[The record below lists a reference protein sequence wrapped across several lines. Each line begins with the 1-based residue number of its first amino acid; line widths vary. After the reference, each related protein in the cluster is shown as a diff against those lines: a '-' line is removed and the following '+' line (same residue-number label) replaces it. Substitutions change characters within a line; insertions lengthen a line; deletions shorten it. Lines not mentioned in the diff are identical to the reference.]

1 MLKEFD
7 ADPAAAEALLALPRL
22 YGGREIL
29 DEAARL
35 PFPPASRAA
44 LTNLADVVTVLENY
58 GLADRVILDLAEA
71 HAFEYCTGVVFGA
84 FARGLGYQLSN
95 GGRYDH
101 LIGQFGYPC
110 PATGFSFDLER
121 VMAALEAARA
131 LPEVAGP
138 DVLLIDFSPD
148 KRAAHR
154 LARLLRERGVVRRP
168 GHHQA
173 RTGRLSGLRQSGGHP
188 ARRHPGPGGPAGR
201 DGPRPRTCGPRPS
214 AHFPWRRSNGPS
226 QRATPRGPSDFVG
239 RPAPHHPRG
248 AMANII
254 VVGAQWGDEG
264 KGKVV
269 DFLSERFDVVA
280 RYQGGNNAGH
290 TVVVGD
296 DKIVLHLIPSGV
308 LRKGKTCVLGNGV
321 VIDLG
326 ELIQEM
332 DQLERL
338 HVKFEDHFFIS
349 RRAHLVLPYHKL
361 LDVAHEQRAAKKIGT
376 TGRGIGPA
384 YVDKMARVGIRV
396 GDLHQPALFKE
407 RLSQNLAEKRAQ
419 FPESRALAA
428 LEPDR
433 MFHDHLKHY
442 ERIQNHLADASLVL
456 DRLMRE
462 GKQVLFE
469 GAQGTLLDVDLGTYP
484 YVTSSSATAG
494 GACTGTGVSPKRI
507 DGILGICKA
516 YTTRVGEGPFPTELA
531 DEIGD
536 QIRERGAE
544 FGATTGRP
552 RRTGWFDAVGVRY
565 AVRVNGLDALALM
578 KLDVLDGLETL
589 QVCTAYRYRGELL
602 TEFPNETDILAEC
615 EPVYETLPGWTENTV
630 GIVDEAKLPANC
642 QAYLRRLEAVA
653 GVPLALIS
661 TGPRRDQTIMRSDT
675 LWKSWGLA

>member
-1 MLKEFD
+1 
-7 ADPAAAEALLALPRL
+7 
-22 YGGREIL
+22 
-29 DEAARL
+29 
-35 PFPPASRAA
+35 
-44 LTNLADVVTVLENY
+44 
-58 GLADRVILDLAEA
+58 
-71 HAFEYCTGVVFGA
+71 
-84 FARGLGYQLSN
+84 
-95 GGRYDH
+95 
-101 LIGQFGYPC
+101 
-110 PATGFSFDLER
+110 
-121 VMAALEAARA
+121 
-131 LPEVAGP
+131 
-138 DVLLIDFSPD
+138 
-148 KRAAHR
+148 
-154 LARLLRERGVVRRP
+154 
-168 GHHQA
+168 
-173 RTGRLSGLRQSGGHP
+173 
-188 ARRHPGPGGPAGR
+188 
-201 DGPRPRTCGPRPS
+201 
-214 AHFPWRRSNGPS
+214 
-226 QRATPRGPSDFVG
+226 
-239 RPAPHHPRG
+239 
-248 AMANII
+248 MANII

-290 TVVVGD
+290 TVVIGD

-507 DGILGICKA
+507 HGILGICKA

-653 GVPLALIS
+653 GVPLGLIS

>member
-1 MLKEFD
+1 
-7 ADPAAAEALLALPRL
+7 
-22 YGGREIL
+22 
-29 DEAARL
+29 
-35 PFPPASRAA
+35 
-44 LTNLADVVTVLENY
+44 
-58 GLADRVILDLAEA
+58 
-71 HAFEYCTGVVFGA
+71 
-84 FARGLGYQLSN
+84 
-95 GGRYDH
+95 
-101 LIGQFGYPC
+101 
-110 PATGFSFDLER
+110 
-121 VMAALEAARA
+121 
-131 LPEVAGP
+131 
-138 DVLLIDFSPD
+138 
-148 KRAAHR
+148 
-154 LARLLRERGVVRRP
+154 
-168 GHHQA
+168 
-173 RTGRLSGLRQSGGHP
+173 
-188 ARRHPGPGGPAGR
+188 
-201 DGPRPRTCGPRPS
+201 
-214 AHFPWRRSNGPS
+214 
-226 QRATPRGPSDFVG
+226 
-239 RPAPHHPRG
+239 
-248 AMANII
+248 MANII

-321 VIDLG
+321 VIDLS

-338 HVKFEDHFFIS
+338 HVRFEDHFFIS

-361 LDVAHEQRAAKKIGT
+361 LDVAHEQRAARKIGT

-462 GKQVLFE
+462 GKKVLFE

-507 DGILGICKA
+507 HGILGICKA

-552 RRTGWFDAVGVRY
+552 RRTGWFDGVGVRY

-615 EPVYETLPGWTENTV
+615 EPVYETLPGWTDNTV

-653 GVPLALIS
+653 GVPLGLIS
-661 TGPRRDQTIMRSDT
+661 TGPRRDQTIMRSDS
-675 LWKSWGLA
+675 LWNSWGLA

>member
-1 MLKEFD
+1 
-7 ADPAAAEALLALPRL
+7 
-22 YGGREIL
+22 
-29 DEAARL
+29 
-35 PFPPASRAA
+35 
-44 LTNLADVVTVLENY
+44 
-58 GLADRVILDLAEA
+58 
-71 HAFEYCTGVVFGA
+71 
-84 FARGLGYQLSN
+84 
-95 GGRYDH
+95 
-101 LIGQFGYPC
+101 
-110 PATGFSFDLER
+110 
-121 VMAALEAARA
+121 
-131 LPEVAGP
+131 
-138 DVLLIDFSPD
+138 
-148 KRAAHR
+148 
-154 LARLLRERGVVRRP
+154 
-168 GHHQA
+168 
-173 RTGRLSGLRQSGGHP
+173 
-188 ARRHPGPGGPAGR
+188 
-201 DGPRPRTCGPRPS
+201 
-214 AHFPWRRSNGPS
+214 
-226 QRATPRGPSDFVG
+226 
-239 RPAPHHPRG
+239 
-248 AMANII
+248 MANII

-290 TVVVGD
+290 TVVIGD

-507 DGILGICKA
+507 HGILGICKA

-653 GVPLALIS
+653 GIPLGLIS

>member
-1 MLKEFD
+1 
-7 ADPAAAEALLALPRL
+7 
-22 YGGREIL
+22 
-29 DEAARL
+29 
-35 PFPPASRAA
+35 
-44 LTNLADVVTVLENY
+44 
-58 GLADRVILDLAEA
+58 
-71 HAFEYCTGVVFGA
+71 
-84 FARGLGYQLSN
+84 
-95 GGRYDH
+95 
-101 LIGQFGYPC
+101 
-110 PATGFSFDLER
+110 
-121 VMAALEAARA
+121 
-131 LPEVAGP
+131 
-138 DVLLIDFSPD
+138 
-148 KRAAHR
+148 
-154 LARLLRERGVVRRP
+154 
-168 GHHQA
+168 
-173 RTGRLSGLRQSGGHP
+173 
-188 ARRHPGPGGPAGR
+188 
-201 DGPRPRTCGPRPS
+201 
-214 AHFPWRRSNGPS
+214 
-226 QRATPRGPSDFVG
+226 
-239 RPAPHHPRG
+239 
-248 AMANII
+248 MANII

-290 TVVVGD
+290 TVVIGGRQDRPPPDPLGRLAERQDLCPGQRGGD
-296 DKIVLHLIPSGV
+296 RPGRTDPGDGS
-308 LRKGKTCVLGNGV
+308 
-321 VIDLG
+321 
-326 ELIQEM
+326 
-332 DQLERL
+332 QLERL

-407 RLSQNLAEKRAQ
+407 RLSQKLAEKRAQ

-507 DGILGICKA
+507 HGILGICKA

-589 QVCTAYRYRGELL
+589 RACTAYRYRGELL

-615 EPVYETLPGWTENTV
+615 EPVYGPCPAGRKTPSASSTRRSSRPTARRTSAASKRWRAFPWASSPPVRAATKPSCGRTPSGNRGDWRDPVTGDQCASGPGPVSCSPV
-630 GIVDEAKLPANC
+630 GHWSFVIGHSRARRYNASAVDRQVFVRNASNMT
-642 QAYLRRLEAVA
+642 R
-653 GVPLALIS
+653 
-661 TGPRRDQTIMRSDT
+661 
-675 LWKSWGLA
+675 

>member
-1 MLKEFD
+1 
-7 ADPAAAEALLALPRL
+7 
-22 YGGREIL
+22 
-29 DEAARL
+29 
-35 PFPPASRAA
+35 
-44 LTNLADVVTVLENY
+44 V
-58 GLADRVILDLAEA
+58 
-71 HAFEYCTGVVFGA
+71 
-84 FARGLGYQLSN
+84 
-95 GGRYDH
+95 
-101 LIGQFGYPC
+101 
-110 PATGFSFDLER
+110 
-121 VMAALEAARA
+121 
-131 LPEVAGP
+131 
-138 DVLLIDFSPD
+138 
-148 KRAAHR
+148 
-154 LARLLRERGVVRRP
+154 
-168 GHHQA
+168 
-173 RTGRLSGLRQSGGHP
+173 
-188 ARRHPGPGGPAGR
+188 
-201 DGPRPRTCGPRPS
+201 
-214 AHFPWRRSNGPS
+214 
-226 QRATPRGPSDFVG
+226 
-239 RPAPHHPRG
+239 
-248 AMANII
+248 
-254 VVGAQWGDEG
+254 
-264 KGKVV
+264 
-269 DFLSERFDVVA
+269 
-280 RYQGGNNAGH
+280 NNAGH

-361 LDVAHEQRAAKKIGT
+361 LDIAHEQRATKKIGT

-396 GDLHQPALFKE
+396 GDLHQPGLFKE
-407 RLSQNLAEKRAQ
+407 RLSQNLAEKRTQ

-442 ERIQNHLADASLVL
+442 ERIRPFLADASLVL
-456 DRLMRE
+456 DRLMQE

-507 DGILGICKA
+507 HGVLGICKA

-531 DEIGD
+531 DEVGD

-565 AVRVNGLDALALM
+565 AARVNGLDALALM

-589 QVCTAYRYRGELL
+589 QVCTGYRYRGEIL

-615 EPVYETLPGWTENTV
+615 EPVYETLPGWTESTV
-630 GIVDEAKLPANC
+630 GVVEESQLPANC

-653 GVPLALIS
+653 GVPLGLIS
-661 TGPRRDQTIMRSDT
+661 TGPRRDQTIMRSDS

>member
-1 MLKEFD
+1 
-7 ADPAAAEALLALPRL
+7 
-22 YGGREIL
+22 
-29 DEAARL
+29 
-35 PFPPASRAA
+35 
-44 LTNLADVVTVLENY
+44 
-58 GLADRVILDLAEA
+58 
-71 HAFEYCTGVVFGA
+71 
-84 FARGLGYQLSN
+84 
-95 GGRYDH
+95 
-101 LIGQFGYPC
+101 
-110 PATGFSFDLER
+110 
-121 VMAALEAARA
+121 
-131 LPEVAGP
+131 
-138 DVLLIDFSPD
+138 
-148 KRAAHR
+148 
-154 LARLLRERGVVRRP
+154 
-168 GHHQA
+168 
-173 RTGRLSGLRQSGGHP
+173 
-188 ARRHPGPGGPAGR
+188 
-201 DGPRPRTCGPRPS
+201 
-214 AHFPWRRSNGPS
+214 
-226 QRATPRGPSDFVG
+226 
-239 RPAPHHPRG
+239 
-248 AMANII
+248 MANII

-321 VIDLG
+321 VIDLS

-338 HVKFEDHFFIS
+338 HVRFEDHFFIS

-361 LDVAHEQRAAKKIGT
+361 LDVAHEQRAARKIGT

-462 GKQVLFE
+462 GKKVLFE

-507 DGILGICKA
+507 HGVLGICKA

-552 RRTGWFDAVGVRY
+552 RRTGWFDGVGVRY

-615 EPVYETLPGWTENTV
+615 EPVYETLPGWTDNTV

-653 GVPLALIS
+653 GVPLGLIS
-661 TGPRRDQTIMRSDT
+661 TGPRRDQTIMRSDS
-675 LWKSWGLA
+675 LWNSWGLA

>member
-1 MLKEFD
+1 
-7 ADPAAAEALLALPRL
+7 
-22 YGGREIL
+22 
-29 DEAARL
+29 
-35 PFPPASRAA
+35 
-44 LTNLADVVTVLENY
+44 
-58 GLADRVILDLAEA
+58 
-71 HAFEYCTGVVFGA
+71 
-84 FARGLGYQLSN
+84 
-95 GGRYDH
+95 
-101 LIGQFGYPC
+101 
-110 PATGFSFDLER
+110 
-121 VMAALEAARA
+121 
-131 LPEVAGP
+131 
-138 DVLLIDFSPD
+138 
-148 KRAAHR
+148 
-154 LARLLRERGVVRRP
+154 
-168 GHHQA
+168 
-173 RTGRLSGLRQSGGHP
+173 
-188 ARRHPGPGGPAGR
+188 
-201 DGPRPRTCGPRPS
+201 
-214 AHFPWRRSNGPS
+214 
-226 QRATPRGPSDFVG
+226 
-239 RPAPHHPRG
+239 
-248 AMANII
+248 MANIS

-269 DFLSERFDVVA
+269 DFMSERFDVVA

-332 DQLERL
+332 NQLERL

-361 LDVAHEQRAAKKIGT
+361 LDIAHEQRAAKKIGT

-396 GDLHQPALFKE
+396 GDLHQPGLFKE
-407 RLSQNLAEKRAQ
+407 RLSQNLAEKRTQ

-442 ERIQNHLADASLVL
+442 ERIRPFLADASLVL
-456 DRLMRE
+456 DRLMQE

-507 DGILGICKA
+507 HGVLGICKA

-531 DEIGD
+531 DEVGD
-536 QIRERGAE
+536 RIRERGAE

-565 AVRVNGLDALALM
+565 AARVNGLDALALM

-589 QVCTAYRYRGELL
+589 RVCTGYHYRGELL

-653 GVPLALIS
+653 GVPLGLIS
-661 TGPRRDQTIMRSDT
+661 TGPRRDQTIMRSDS

>member
-1 MLKEFD
+1 
-7 ADPAAAEALLALPRL
+7 
-22 YGGREIL
+22 
-29 DEAARL
+29 
-35 PFPPASRAA
+35 
-44 LTNLADVVTVLENY
+44 
-58 GLADRVILDLAEA
+58 
-71 HAFEYCTGVVFGA
+71 
-84 FARGLGYQLSN
+84 
-95 GGRYDH
+95 
-101 LIGQFGYPC
+101 
-110 PATGFSFDLER
+110 
-121 VMAALEAARA
+121 
-131 LPEVAGP
+131 
-138 DVLLIDFSPD
+138 
-148 KRAAHR
+148 
-154 LARLLRERGVVRRP
+154 
-168 GHHQA
+168 
-173 RTGRLSGLRQSGGHP
+173 
-188 ARRHPGPGGPAGR
+188 
-201 DGPRPRTCGPRPS
+201 
-214 AHFPWRRSNGPS
+214 
-226 QRATPRGPSDFVG
+226 
-239 RPAPHHPRG
+239 
-248 AMANII
+248 MANIV

-321 VIDLG
+321 VIDLS

-349 RRAHLVLPYHKL
+349 RRAHLVLPYHKQ
-361 LDVAHEQRAAKKIGT
+361 LDIAHEQRATKKIGT

-442 ERIQNHLADASLVL
+442 ERIQNFLADTSLVL
-456 DRLMRE
+456 HRLMQE
-462 GKQVLFE
+462 GKQILFE

-507 DGILGICKA
+507 HGVLGICKA

-536 QIRERGAE
+536 RIRERGAE

-565 AVRVNGLDALALM
+565 AARVNGLDALALM

-589 QVCTAYRYRGELL
+589 QVGTGYRYRGELI

-653 GVPLALIS
+653 GVPLGLIS